1 MMNKLKA
8 LIREEEGQ
16 GMTEYGLIL
25 GLISVAAVTIVY
37 LFKDEIVAI
46 YQDALTNIQSRP
58 TTTP

>member
-1 MMNKLKA
+1 MLNKLKG

-46 YQDALTNIQSRP
+46 YQDALTNIQGRP
-58 TTTP
+58 KST